1 VGPQTAKEEAVAEE
15 VGIPGSDN
23 QAKIR
28 SLWAVALLPIV
39 TIGIYFFVWYYKIN
53 KEMASLGESRGRSD
67 ELGDSPGTSLL
78 AVTLG
83 ALVIVPAIVSL
94 IHTFQRIQ
102 ATQRL
107 TGGGEVL
114 SGWLGLVL
122 YIFISPAMWAYMQ
135 SGLNKSWEIMRSA
148 TATAP
153 PPPAP
158 EVAAS

>member
-1 VGPQTAKEEAVAEE
+1 MAEE

-39 TIGIYFFVWYYKIN
+39 TIGIYCFVWYYKIN
-53 KEMASLGESRGRSD
+53 KEMASLGQSRDRSD

-107 TGGGEVL
+107 TGGGEEA

-135 SGLNKSWEIMRSA
+135 SGLNKSWETMRSA